1 MEILSLDFA
10 SALAAIVVIDLM
22 LAGDNA
28 IVIALAARNVPR
40 GMQKRV
46 IAWGTIGAIL
56 VRVLMTL
63 GVVWL
68 LQVPG
73 LLFAG
78 GALLVWIAYKL
89 LLPSKEAHHHG
100 GRPDKLVGFWAAM
113 RTIIVADAAMGMDNV
128 LAVAGAAH
136 GSYVLVVLGLVIS
149 VPIVVWGS
157 GLLLK
162 WVERY
167 PAIVYFGAGVLAWT
181 AVKMMTSEP
190 MAREALEHHR
200 ALVWLVYAAVI
211 GGVLYAGFVHNH
223 RRLESRIHSRLARL
237 VSSEGIPMR
246 CVLVPV
252 GDRNAE
258 FAVQHVIRERMRNPA
273 LEIHLLNVQRP
284 FSRHV
289 SQFVRKRWL
298 EQFHRDEA
306 ERALAPAR
314 KLLARY
320 AVPYSAHV
328 QLGDR
333 AHMIAAEA
341 KRLACDHIVMST
353 ARSGS
358 FTRMLE
364 DSTTHRVLEL
374 TDTPVELVA
383 GRRVSRLERFA
394 VPAGFAAALALMIA
408 DAIG

>member
-40 GMQKRV
+40 SMQKRV
-46 IAWGTIGAIL
+46 IAWGTVGAIL

-68 LQVPG
+68 LRVPG
-73 LLFAG
+73 LMFAG

-89 LLPSKEAHHHG
+89 LVPSRQAHHHDD
-100 GRPDKLVGFWAAM
+100 RPDKLVGFWAAM
-113 RTIIVADAAMGMDNV
+113 RTIIVADAVMGLDNV

-136 GSYVLVVLGLVIS
+136 GSYVLVVLGLLIS

-181 AVKMMTSEP
+181 AVKMMTAEP
-190 MAREALEHHR
+190 VVREALEHES
-200 ALVWLVYAAVI
+200 ALAWLAYAAVI
-211 GGVLYAGFVHNH
+211 GGVLRAGFVHNH
-223 RRLESRIHSRLARL
+223 RRLESRIHARLARL
-237 VSSEGIPMR
+237 LAPQGEPMK

-258 FAVQHVIRERMRNPA
+258 FAVQHVIRERMRNPT

-289 SQFVRKRWL
+289 SQFVRRRWL

-320 AVPYSAHV
+320 SVPFSAHV
-328 QLGDR
+328 QIGDR

-341 KRLACDHIVMST
+341 RRLACDHIVMST

-358 FTRMLE
+358 LTRMLE
-364 DSTTHRVLEL
+364 DSTTDRVLEL
-374 TDTPVELVA
+374 TDIPVELVA
-383 GRRVSRLERFA
+383 GRRVSRFERYA
-394 VPAGFAAALALMIA
+394 LPAGMASALALLIA
-408 DAIG
+408 EALD